1 MQHLAIIPDG
11 NRRWAKKNKLQ
22 TFLGHKKG
30 LSALKIAVEFCLK
43 NNIKYLSFYAFS
55 IENFNRSQTEKNY
68 LFNYLLI
75 EEFSS
80 QLPEL
85 IKQEVSVRFLGK
97 RDLFPINTCDLI
109 AQTEEQTKNLKKLIL
124 NILFCYSA
132 KNEISEAAKKIA
144 QKVKAGILLEDQI
157 DENLFSQHLLTVGIP
172 DPDLIIRTSGEK
184 RISNFLL
191 FQASYSEFIFL
202 DCLWPDIT
210 MADFDKCLHDFKNI
224 KRNFGY

>member
-43 NNIKYLSFYAFS
+43 NNIKHLSFYAFS
-55 IENFNRSQTEKNY
+55 IENFNRSQIEKNY
-68 LFNYLLI
+68 LFSLLI
-75 EEFSS
+75 EEFSA

-85 IKQEVSVRFLGK
+85 IKQEVKLRFLGK
-97 RDLFPINTCDLI
+97 KELFPLNTRDFI
-109 AQTEEQTKNLKKLIL
+109 SQAEGKTNNFEKLNL
-124 NILFCYSA
+124 NILFCYSS

-144 QKVKAGILLEDQI
+144 QKVRAGVLLEDQI
-157 DENLFSQHLLTVGIP
+157 DENVFSQHLLTVGIP

-191 FQASYSEFIFL
+191 FQASYSEFMFL

-210 MADFDKCLHDFKNI
+210 MDHLDKCLYDFKTI